1 MKTQVRSLLA
11 VILALALVLLT
22 ACDILLEEEYDYE
35 ESSQGGLLD
44 ALSSEE
50 EAPPEDRGPAP
61 DRRKSYT
68 NLKGGG
74 DDVVTLMLYLCG
86 SDLESYSGAA
96 SEDLGEI
103 ASAYPDNPNFN
114 IIVETGGSE
123 EWFIEDIP
131 NDTNARFKI
140 EGDELIF
147 LEDAGLKDMTDP
159 DTVTDFIRFGV
170 ENYPADRYMF
180 IMWDHGGGTTG
191 GLMYDELF
199 YDSPSLMITDL
210 DDALEAS
217 GVKFDMI
224 GFDCCL
230 MGTAETAFMVNKHA
244 DYMVAS
250 QRSEPGT
257 GWYYTDFISAINAD
271 TSIPTADLGR
281 MIVDNYFEYTPYQD
295 ELEGDLTLSLLDL
308 SYIDKMF
315 YEMDSFFDM
324 ADEALLTD
332 SGFIGVAQA
341 LAGNKSIND
350 DSQADLIT
358 LIEEMGGS
366 EALQAEIDNVVVHS
380 GAILPGYNGL
390 SLFLPYTDLS
400 LVSEALYIYEEIGIS
415 DTYQSFIK
423 TTANIM
429 AGGQTYSGGGTEDP
443 YGDDW
448 SEDFFSD
455 WDWYDDS
462 FMDDYADFYDDT
474 CFDYDELPLEEVD
487 GQYVL
492 TLTDEDYE
500 LLTDY
505 LLCVYYDDGEGY
517 VELGAD
523 AYYEFDDY
531 GNLIVD
537 YDYTWVALDGLVVP
551 FYSIEDVHDEYGD
564 FLYNYGSV
572 PCEIDGE
579 DAEIIVLWSNEHPEG
594 IVAGWRYDTYGEAS
608 MKGLFDLEDG
618 LEIDF
623 YYYYYPYDSYETEA
637 YYMWDTVVV
646 NGEMTVSYEYVT
658 DLTDG
663 DIEVYYE
670 LTDIYQN
677 TYFTE
682 SLYF

>member
-1 MKTQVRSLLA
+1 
-11 VILALALVLLT
+11 
-22 ACDILLEEEYDYE
+22 
-35 ESSQGGLLD
+35 
-44 ALSSEE
+44 
-50 EAPPEDRGPAP
+50 
-61 DRRKSYT
+61 
-68 NLKGGG
+68 
-74 DDVVTLMLYLCG
+74 
-86 SDLESYSGAA
+86 
-96 SEDLGEI
+96 
-103 ASAYPDNPNFN
+103 
-114 IIVETGGSE
+114 
-123 EWFIEDIP
+123 
-131 NDTNARFKI
+131 
-140 EGDELIF
+140 
-147 LEDAGLKDMTDP
+147 
-159 DTVTDFIRFGV
+159 
-170 ENYPADRYMF
+170 
-180 IMWDHGGGTTG
+180 
-191 GLMYDELF
+191 
-199 YDSPSLMITDL
+199 
-210 DDALEAS
+210 
-217 GVKFDMI
+217 
-224 GFDCCL
+224 
-230 MGTAETAFMVNKHA
+230 
-244 DYMVAS
+244 
-250 QRSEPGT
+250 
-257 GWYYTDFISAINAD
+257 
-271 TSIPTADLGR
+271 
-281 MIVDNYFEYTPYQD
+281 MIVDDYFEYTPYQY

-315 YEMDSFFDM
+315 YEMDTFFDK
-324 ADEALLTD
+324 ADETLLTD

-350 DSQADLIT
+350 DSQADLLT

-366 EALQAEIDNVVVHS
+366 EALQAELDNVVVHS
-380 GAILPGYNGL
+380 NAILPGYNGL

-400 LVSEALYIYEEIGIS
+400 LVSEALYIYEDIGIS
-415 DTYQSFIK
+415 DTYQGFIK

-429 AGGQTYSGGGTEDP
+429 AGGQAYSGGGTEDP

-448 SEDFFSD
+448 SDDFFSD
-455 WDWYDDS
+455 WDWFDES
-462 FMDDYADFYDDT
+462 FTEDYADFYDDT

-500 LLTDY
+500 LLTDF
-505 LLCVYYDDGEGY
+505 LLCVYYDDGEGF

-523 AYYEFDDY
+523 AYYQFDDY

-551 FYSIEDVHDEYGD
+551 FYSIEDVQDEDGY

-579 DAEIIVLWSNEHPEG
+579 DAEIIVLWSDEHPDG

-623 YYYYYPYDSYETEA
+623 YYYYYPYDSYDVEA

-646 NGEMTVSYEYVT
+646 DGDMTVSYEYVT
-658 DLTDG
+658 DLTEG

-677 TYFTE
+677 TYYTE